1 MDPLRAGARL
11 ESHKKRFSS
20 AAVAY
25 AKEIARR
32 EHYHNVLVPYSVCS
46 SRLFQ
51 RLSVAI
57 QRAVTYNV
65 MEYRATRVPVA
76 VPGLAAARGAV
87 PVLPVQGG
95 QDDDDDSDVDM

>member
-11 ESHKKRFSS
+11 ESH
-20 AAVAY
+20 
-25 AKEIARR
+25 
-32 EHYHNVLVPYSVCS
+32 
-46 SRLFQ
+46 FQ

-57 QRAVTYNV
+57 QRTVTYNV

-87 PVLPVQGG
+87 PVQPVQGG
-95 QDDDDDSDVDM
+95 QDDERDDDSDADM